1 MTARFASLVCCFGLM
16 ASARAA
22 DAQTAKGSDPPV
34 AATPAPAA
42 SVPAAAKS
50 ASVPAAAK
58 SDDEPEKD
66 ELGRSKWWPAAS
78 ANTSRPAPTTE
89 RDELGRSK
97 WWPAAPAPRDI
108 RQTEPAPEPPLLP
121 FQRGIL
127 FVPYLGLS
135 LPVGS
140 NSGRYTTGH
149 NFGAMI
155 GIHLTRGFSLSTDI
169 NVDYMSPGPLATET
183 QTDFTL
189 GPLFQSSG
197 ARHFW
202 VLGVKLGAF
211 NITRSVGGAA
221 TNRYRETSETS
232 YSNSGFVWG
241 VTFGGF
247 VPVGPVALGGLARI
261 TARYL
266 SSNCDEDSENTIC
279 HDGGSTGISPALT
292 TINLSAAALF

>member
-1 MTARFASLVCCFGLM
+1 MSWG
-16 ASARAA
+16 AA
-22 DAQTAKGSDPPV
+22 
-34 AATPAPAA
+34 
-42 SVPAAAKS
+42 
-50 ASVPAAAK
+50 
-58 SDDEPEKD
+58 
-66 ELGRSKWWPAAS
+66 WWPAAP
-78 ANTSRPAPTTE
+78 ANTSRPAPPTTE

-97 WWPAAPAPRDI
+97 WWPASPAPGRITLAD
-108 RQTEPAPEPPLLP
+108 TAPEPPLLP

-127 FVPYLGLS
+127 FLPYLGLS
-135 LPVGS
+135 YPVGS
-140 NSGRYTTGH
+140 HSDSYATGH

-155 GIHLTRGFSLSTDI
+155 GIHLTRGFSLTTEI

-211 NITRSVGGAA
+211 KIIRSVSGEASNGAD
-221 TNRYRETSETS
+221 EGES

-266 SSNCDEDSENTIC
+266 SGNCDKDTDRTIC
-279 HDGGSTGISPALT
+279 NEGRDGISPALT
-292 TINLSAAALF
+292 TLNLSVAALF